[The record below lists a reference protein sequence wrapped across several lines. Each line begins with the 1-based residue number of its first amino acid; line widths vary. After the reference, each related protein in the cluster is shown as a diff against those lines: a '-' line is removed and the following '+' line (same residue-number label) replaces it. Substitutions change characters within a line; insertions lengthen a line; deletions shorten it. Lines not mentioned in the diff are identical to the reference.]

1 MVDNEFAPVTPGE
14 MLKEEFLA
22 EYELSQ
28 NQLAKAVGIS
38 PNRITEIVNNR
49 RRITAD
55 TALRFGL
62 YFGNSPEFWLNLQ
75 THYDL
80 KLARRKL
87 KPQLAKRINAQ
98 RAASAPPRLN
108 PAREVAGRFW
118 PVAGRDRAQS
128 MVVSERVTPELAS
141 RLETAGASS
150 SSTRTVAGPVCAF
163 ESRQSSRSAKNWP

>member
-1 MVDNEFAPVTPGE
+1 MVENEFAPVTRARCSR
-14 MLKEEFLA
+14 MNFWLK
-22 EYELSQ
+22 YELSQ

-87 KPQLAKRINAQ
+87 KPQIAKRIKAQ
-98 RAASAPPRLN
+98 RAA
-108 PAREVAGRFW
+108 
-118 PVAGRDRAQS
+118 
-128 MVVSERVTPELAS
+128 
-141 RLETAGASS
+141 
-150 SSTRTVAGPVCAF
+150 
-163 ESRQSSRSAKNWP
+163 